1 MNQHLDKELVLRAL
15 NIGFMFTNADH
26 RDLKW
31 YGALIQSA
39 IDHVKS
45 LPDFITADQINLKE

>member
-1 MNQHLDKELVLRAL
+1 MNQQLDKQLVLSAL

-31 YGALIQSA
+31 YGAVIQSA

-45 LPDFITADQINLKE
+45 LPDFIISDQITLKE